1 MKRLLTSTLLLL
13 FAITIFA
20 TNKSMDTS
28 KKYRFV
34 SIQYAAGG
42 LVVGTLHGV
51 TYPLYYSTTASTSDA
66 DIFWNLVDKGDGKY
80 ALQNAETKLYLAYK
94 ADVNGDKTYYNAS
107 RNVIFTEKA
116 DNDSAYWYFMESGD
130 NCVIANAA
138 NVGEILDVRS
148 SYVTGTYSKTS
159 GYSNNE
165 LFQAYDADG
174 NLWGETTGGSGTED
188 PVWTTEYTENTG
200 LSVPVVLTT
209 SKSNPVY
216 YHIKN
221 LRKGTYVTVTGAGDL
236 TQTTDEQTY
245 FYFMQ
250 GSDGVQIFAKNGYYV
265 SGELPTWD
273 LSEHGVQAV
282 SGTTT
287 TDTWTLAYQSE
298 YSGYSIGIKS
308 SDKNSWWG
316 ESNSFLEEGKI
327 YWNDYS
333 GKTIGFYS
341 VDEGS
346 VFQFYSGD
354 ARHKTYLDEQ
364 GAGGGTKTGTLTSIL
379 DTIKVG
385 GKPLVYDAQYKTY
398 MGVAPAS
405 VMGGNDYLT
414 NIEFVRKDATQS
426 YTYDIDGT
434 TVYSGGTCIFKAV
447 EGSKSYTI
455 NVQLNGVKVATGT
468 VTFTSLPIVEING
481 TFNSTYS
488 TGSICVH
495 ELDTPY
501 DTLYNARLK
510 WRGAT
515 AMGKAKKSY
524 AIKLY
529 GSNTVFNDSTSIDRS
544 FFGLRDDNNWI
555 LDAMYIDGGR
565 CRNRITT
572 DLWNDFSAK
581 PYYYAKE
588 PKMVNGTRGHFVEV
602 LLNGKY
608 VGLYCMT
615 EKLDRKQLN
624 LKKYQEDEDQ
634 IRGVLYKSTQWSYEV
649 FLGHYSDKK
658 IFPMTAPSAY
668 SNTSETWASWE
679 VKYPDFGDGQPV
691 DWGPLWNAV
700 NLSAAE
706 GNAQFADSVASY
718 FDLPVFRDYYLL
730 INLNL
735 ATDNH
740 GKNMFLYSYNKN
752 KSPMMSVAPWDMD
765 GTWGIRWDGSTYY
778 TGASQD
784 FETFL
789 WTYEHGEYTLFKR
802 LKELQI
808 GPFKTDS
815 LAYRYAELRQTYLA
829 EDSLVKRF
837 SSYINSFINCGAA
850 TREETRW
857 GASDLAAALTYVTTW
872 VHDRLTYLDN
882 YYDIKDI
889 KVIPTAVEQLGTA
902 KLFNVWSANRSLF
915 VESNKPT
922 AVSVYSLA
930 GQQVL
935 KQQIQQG
942 ITNLGTLPT
951 GIYIVNGKKV
961 IMR

>member
-1 MKRLLTSTLLLL
+1 
-13 FAITIFA
+13 
-20 TNKSMDTS
+20 
-28 KKYRFV
+28 
-34 SIQYAAGG
+34 
-42 LVVGTLHGV
+42 
-51 TYPLYYSTTASTSDA
+51 
-66 DIFWNLVDKGDGKY
+66 
-80 ALQNAETKLYLAYK
+80 
-94 ADVNGDKTYYNAS
+94 
-107 RNVIFTEKA
+107 
-116 DNDSAYWYFMESGD
+116 
-130 NCVIANAA
+130 
-138 NVGEILDVRS
+138 
-148 SYVTGTYSKTS
+148 
-159 GYSNNE
+159 
-165 LFQAYDADG
+165 
-174 NLWGETTGGSGTED
+174 
-188 PVWTTEYTENTG
+188 
-200 LSVPVVLTT
+200 
-209 SKSNPVY
+209 
-216 YHIKN
+216 
-221 LRKGTYVTVTGAGDL
+221 
-236 TQTTDEQTY
+236 
-245 FYFMQ
+245 
-250 GSDGVQIFAKNGYYV
+250 
-265 SGELPTWD
+265 
-273 LSEHGVQAV
+273 
-282 SGTTT
+282 
-287 TDTWTLAYQSE
+287 
-298 YSGYSIGIKS
+298 
-308 SDKNSWWG
+308 
-316 ESNSFLEEGKI
+316 
-327 YWNDYS
+327 
-333 GKTIGFYS
+333 
-341 VDEGS
+341 
-346 VFQFYSGD
+346 
-354 ARHKTYLDEQ
+354 
-364 GAGGGTKTGTLTSIL
+364 
-379 DTIKVG
+379 
-385 GKPLVYDAQYKTY
+385 
-398 MGVAPAS
+398 
-405 VMGGNDYLT
+405 
-414 NIEFVRKDATQS
+414 
-426 YTYDIDGT
+426 
-434 TVYSGGTCIFKAV
+434 
-447 EGSKSYTI
+447 
-455 NVQLNGVKVATGT
+455 
-468 VTFTSLPIVEING
+468 
-481 TFNSTYS
+481 
-488 TGSICVH
+488 
-495 ELDTPY
+495 
-501 DTLYNARLK
+501 
-510 WRGAT
+510 
-515 AMGKAKKSY
+515 
-524 AIKLY
+524 
-529 GSNTVFNDSTSIDRS
+529 
-544 FFGLRDDNNWI
+544 
-555 LDAMYIDGGR
+555 
-565 CRNRITT
+565 
-572 DLWNDFSAK
+572 
-581 PYYYAKE
+581 
-588 PKMVNGTRGHFVEV
+588 
-602 LLNGKY
+602 
-608 VGLYCMT
+608 
-615 EKLDRKQLN
+615 
-624 LKKYQEDEDQ
+624 
-634 IRGVLYKSTQWSYEV
+634 
-649 FLGHYSDKK
+649 
-658 IFPMTAPSAY
+658 MTAPSAY